1 MNTLTNKRIAGIDIV
16 KTLAVF
22 FVVCVHFFLNSK
34 YYSAPVDSLNIV
46 LQAYVRRIV
55 LTAVPL
61 FIMSTGFLEY
71 KKLYT
76 KGFYKKLLK
85 VIVPYVLITLIFV
98 VLRSFGSDTL
108 DLKNAV
114 KSFFDFS
121 GINYAWYVN
130 MYIGLFLMMPIF
142 NAAISSLDRKA
153 HFSVIIALIV
163 VISLPQTLN
172 PIVDNVEALQFIYA
186 PNWWKSIYPVLYYF
200 LGAYIGKYRVHMKR
214 WLCIIEAAAI
224 PVLDVV
230 ILYFM
235 NKVKFNNWLFT
246 DYGYFLCVLESL
258 FIFML
263 FCNADIKHSFPKKVF
278 QRISSITLYIYLFST
293 LSDKAVY
300 KIIYNNFIDKSDISA
315 QSEMFVRFFIPAV
328 LSSFLL
334 ALTAALI
341 FDICYRNLKKLI
353 GFTSEKTGLAA
364 FIEKKSLQR
373 EEKRK
378 IKEEAKEKEEVLSA
392 Q

>member
-71 KKLYT
+71 KKAYT
-76 KGFYKKLLK
+76 KVFYKKLLK

-108 DLKNAV
+108 DLKTAV

-142 NAAISSLDRKA
+142 NAAISSLDR
-153 HFSVIIALIV
+153 
-163 VISLPQTLN
+163 
-172 PIVDNVEALQFIYA
+172 
-186 PNWWKSIYPVLYYF
+186 
-200 LGAYIGKYRVHMKR
+200 
-214 WLCIIEAAAI
+214 
-224 PVLDVV
+224 
-230 ILYFM
+230 
-235 NKVKFNNWLFT
+235 
-246 DYGYFLCVLESL
+246 
-258 FIFML
+258 
-263 FCNADIKHSFPKKVF
+263 KVF

-353 GFTSEKTGLAA
+353 GFISKKTGLAA

-378 IKEEAKEKEEVLSA
+378 IKEEAKEKEEVLSV